1 MYYQGRSLENT
12 HAGAQH
18 FVRAVRR
25 KARSSQPPRI
35 LVAGC
40 GKGHEARYIHDE
52 LGGELVGIDIDAA
65 WETENYPDIPGFELQ
80 RGSVLDMPF
89 SGDDFD
95 MVFYHHVIEHVA
107 DPARSLSELAR
118 VLRPGGLLYLATP
131 NRNRAIGYIGSYDAT
146 WKQKLRWNA
155 IDLGKRLR
163 GRFRNELGA
172 HAGFSQNELAE
183 LLRGQFREAE
193 FLTGDY
199 LMFKYGSRIPQQVMK
214 VIGSRPVRELLAPGV
229 YVVAQR

>member
-1 MYYQGRSLENT
+1 MYYHGRNLEDT

-18 FVRAVRR
+18 FVRAVRQ
-25 KARSSQPPRI
+25 KDCLSQSPRI

-52 LGGELVGIDIDAA
+52 FGGELVGIDIDAA
-65 WETENYPDIPGFELQ
+65 WETEDHHEIPDFVLQ
-80 RGSVLDMPF
+80 RGSVLDIPF
-89 SGDDFD
+89 PDNDFD
-95 MVFYHHVIEHVA
+95 VVFYHHVMEHVA

-131 NRNRAIGYIGSYDAT
+131 NRHRAIGYIGSYDAT
-146 WKQKLRWNA
+146 WKQKVQWNA
-155 IDLGKRLR
+155 VDLGKRLR

-172 HAGFSQNELAE
+172 HAGFTQGELAE
-183 LLRGQFREAE
+183 LLRERFQKTE

-199 LMFKYGSRIPQQVMK
+199 LAFKYGSRIPRQILK
-214 VIGSRPVRELLAPGV
+214 VLGSRPVREILAPGV
-229 YVVAQR
+229 YVIAQR